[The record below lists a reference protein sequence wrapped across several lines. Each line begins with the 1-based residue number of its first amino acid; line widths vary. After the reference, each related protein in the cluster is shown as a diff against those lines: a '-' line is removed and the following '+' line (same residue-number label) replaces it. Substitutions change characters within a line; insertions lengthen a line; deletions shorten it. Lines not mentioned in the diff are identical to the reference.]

1 MSGMTTPRVAADVLE
16 LAPKDYEVDGDRSAL
31 LLRRLP
37 PGLPPEARN
46 ALWGRTVNHFRQQQ
60 MWEGRQAFVDEEG
73 TRARL
78 WETAQK
84 FLQAATV
91 EAFGRPGTY
100 VTRDQ
105 VMQRA
110 NMVDTEHFITIARYL
125 EERGWI
131 AEADFD
137 YGVFVVT
144 GSSITEATR

>member
-1 MSGMTTPRVAADVLE
+1 M
-16 LAPKDYEVDGDRSAL
+16 
-31 LLRRLP
+31 
-37 PGLPPEARN
+37 
-46 ALWGRTVNHFRQQQ
+46 
-60 MWEGRQAFVDEEG
+60 
-73 TRARL
+73 
-78 WETAQK
+78 
-84 FLQAATV
+84 